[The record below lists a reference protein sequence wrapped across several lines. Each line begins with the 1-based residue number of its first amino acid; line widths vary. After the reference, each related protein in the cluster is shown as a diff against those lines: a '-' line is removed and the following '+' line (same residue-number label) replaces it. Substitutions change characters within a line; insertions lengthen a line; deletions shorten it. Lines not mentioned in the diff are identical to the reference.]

1 MAKSHTAENFSRFV
15 IALVFVAVMITGIAW
30 FVSAMD
36 ANKCAVGIPCHKGE
50 QQPTTV
56 SY

>member
-15 IALVFVAVMITGIAW
+15 VALVFVAVLITGIAW

-36 ANKCAVGIPCHKGE
+36 ANSCAAGIVCHKGE
-50 QQPTTV
+50 PAKTV